1 MMSGMGSTDGESG
14 GHASGQPD
22 RQPAGR
28 ADGQTG
34 EGRLVAGRYRLLS
47 RLGRGG
53 MGTVWRALDDVLDRQ
68 VAVKEVHLRTDH
80 SAEEREQQRARTL
93 REARAVAQ
101 LRHPSV
107 VGIHDVVEQ
116 DGEPWIVM
124 ELVDGGSLGAR
135 LAAGGPVPPRE
146 AARIGL
152 AVLSA
157 LDAAHAKGVL
167 HRDVKPDNVLLERE
181 TGRIVLTDFGI
192 ARVDG
197 SSTLTEQGAFL
208 GSPEFTAPERTEGG
222 AAGPESDLW
231 SVGVLL
237 CAALEGR
244 SPFRRDTMSGV
255 LYAVLYEEIALPA
268 SAEPLAPVIGGLLER
283 DPARRLGSAEA
294 TRLLALFLERGA
306 LVASSTAET
315 FAAAPRVLPARPP
328 EYTATASQTA
338 VNGAAAADRVGTAA
352 PAPAPAPDLAP
363 APKVQRRRGG
373 RRTAL
378 LLAMGALLVAGA
390 TVAVVLAAPATQSGV
405 ETGAVPPA
413 TGSSTPSATASST
426 AGAGAGASGAA
437 TSSARPSPSA
447 SPIAVPAGFTLRK
460 DPSGFSLAV
469 PDGWQRSTDTSGR
482 IFYISPDN
490 AYRIGVHPTAVP
502 AQGVLASIKEQDAEG
517 PTTNPGF
524 HDGIVRATS
533 FHGTADAAYWQWSW
547 DGYPGDGFG
556 AREVKDVCWTEKG
569 RAYDFWVSAPTSRGS
584 QGTAYFGTVSQTF
597 QVN

>member
-1 MMSGMGSTDGESG
+1 MMSVMGSTDGVSG
-14 GHASGQPD
+14 GQSSGGQSASEA
-22 RQPAGR
+22 RV
-28 ADGQTG
+28 
-34 EGRLVAGRYRLLS
+34 VAGRYRLLS

-135 LAAGGPVPPRE
+135 LAAEGPLPPRE

-237 CAALEGR
+237 CAALDGR

-268 SAEPLAPVIGGLLER
+268 SAEPLAPVICGLLER

-294 TRLLALFLERGA
+294 ARLLALFLERGA

-315 FAAAPRVLPARPP
+315 FAAAPRVLAARPR
-328 EYTATASQTA
+328 EYTATAKQSA
-338 VNGAAAADRVGTAA
+338 VGGDVRVGAGVAADQSAAAPPT
-352 PAPAPAPDLAP
+352 
-363 APKVQRRRGG
+363 RRRTG
-373 RRTAL
+373 L
-378 LLAMGALLVAGA
+378 LLAVGAVLVAGA
-390 TVAVVLAAPATQSGV
+390 TVAVVLAAPSTQSAV
-405 ETGAVPPA
+405 EAGRVPA
-413 TGSSTPSATASST
+413 ATASST
-426 AGAGAGASGAA
+426 PAA
-437 TSSARPSPSA
+437 TASATAGARPSLSA
-447 SPIAVPAGFTLRK
+447 APLASSIAVPAGFTLRT

-482 IFYISPDN
+482 IFYISPDH

-502 AQGVLASIKEQDAEG
+502 AQGVLASLKEQDAAG

-524 HDGIVRATS
+524 HDSIVRATS

-547 DGYPGDGFG
+547 DGYAGDGFG

-569 RAYDFWVSAPTSRGS
+569 RAYDFWVSAPTSRDS

>member
-1 MMSGMGSTDGESG
+1 MMSAMGSTDGASG
-14 GHASGQPD
+14 GHTGGHVDEQA
-22 RQPAGR
+22 AGR
-28 ADGQTG
+28 SGGPAG

-135 LAAGGPVPPRE
+135 LAAEGPLPAHE

-244 SPFRRDTMSGV
+244 SPFRRDSMSGV
-255 LYAVLYEEIALPA
+255 LYAVLYEEIVLPA

-294 TRLLALFLERGA
+294 VRLLRLFLERGA
-306 LVASSTAET
+306 LVASSTAAT
-315 FAAAPRVLPARPP
+315 FAAAPRVLPARPREHTVTTRQPTAGPAATVPP
-328 EYTATASQTA
+328 E
-338 VNGAAAADRVGTAA
+338 
-352 PAPAPAPDLAP
+352 
-363 APKVQRRRGG
+363 RRRSG
-373 RRTAL
+373 RRTGL
-378 LLAMGALLVAGA
+378 LLAAGGVLVAGA
-390 TVAVVLAAPATQSGV
+390 TVAVVLAAPATQSAV
-405 ETGAVPPA
+405 EAGGTRTPTPTATASASGARPA
-413 TGSSTPSATASST
+413 RPTPSAS
-426 AGAGAGASGAA
+426 AA
-437 TSSARPSPSA
+437 A
-447 SPIAVPAGFTLRK
+447 SPVAVPAGFTLRK
-460 DPSGFSLAV
+460 DSAGFSLAV
-469 PDGWQRSTDTSGR
+469 PDGWKRSADTSGR
-482 IFYISPDN
+482 IFYVSPDQ

-502 AQGVLASIKEQDAEG
+502 AEGVLASMKKQDAAG

-524 HDGIVRATS
+524 RDSTVRPTS

-547 DGYPGDGFG
+547 NGYDDGFG
-556 AREVKDVCWTEKG
+556 AREVKDLCWTEKG
-569 RAYDFWVSAPTSRGS
+569 RSYDFWVSAPTSRES
-584 QGTAYFGTVSQTF
+584 QGIAYFGAVYQTF